1 MLGSLVCRAGRG
13 AGRVGFRLSFPATLG
28 AVADALAHVDS
39 RLGDMCVGPDLR
51 GDVAIALGEVLNN
64 VAEHACA
71 GLAGARVTLRGGLS
85 GQELW
90 VEICDPGRPFPGG
103 GLPAG
108 QAVDLSLPVD
118 ALPEGG
124 FGWFLIRSLT
134 SGLEYRRQNGL
145 NRLTLRFAP

>member
-1 MLGSLVCRAGRG
+1 MLGSLDCSAWCG
-13 AGRVGFRLSFPATLG
+13 AGHDGFRLSFPATAG
-28 AVADALAHVDS
+28 AVADALAHVEA
-39 RLGDMCVGPDLR
+39 RLCRLSVCPEMR
-51 GDVAIALGEVLNN
+51 GDVVITLGEVLNN

-90 VEICDPGRPFPGG
+90 VEISDPGRPFPGG
-103 GLPAG
+103 CLPAG
-108 QAVDLSLPVD
+108 QAVNLSLPVD

-134 SGLEYRRQNGL
+134 SGIDYRRQDGL